1 MKIIVITLFVLIAIG
16 ITLKFLFFNNKKKKK
31 DETKPTK
38 KEEFNESLNKYD
50 NIVANMNMRKTN
62 NIVEKEISQQNSE
75 SEQNKEKKEDN
86 NKIEKETK
94 DKNFDLKSAII
105 HKSILKRKK
114 KKIK

>member
-38 KEEFNESLNKYD
+38 KEEFNESLNKFD
-50 NIVANMNMRKTN
+50 NIVDNMNMRKTN
-62 NIVEKEISQQNSE
+62 DIVENEISQQNSDD
-75 SEQNKEKKEDN
+75 EQKKEKKEEN

-94 DKNFDLKSAII
+94 AKNFDLKSAVI
-105 HKSILKRKK
+105 HKSILKRKEK
-114 KKIK
+114 KKK